1 MIAISLSRCQIALD
15 GQPLR
20 LSPQFFQLYCFL
32 AYARAC
38 GRTGY
43 VTARDIRRL
52 SRWNRASLDSVG
64 KAIHRHVGQMRRAG
78 MGLIES
84 PSRATTRLFGLNVSA
99 DEISFDAPLAEV
111 RSHLGL
117 DLAVPDR
124 SPEAVERALR
134 FSWAV
139 VRARLELERGNF
151 RGARAAIEE
160 AECAPC
166 LSPRNRAELLL
177 LWSSLL
183 EHEGKP
189 QEALRKAER
198 ALTADVGQ
206 ALDYLTQAR
215 VHIRLGFL
223 GSMLRQPEL
232 YPQAKAQYQKAQ
244 TLLEGSRHFMELSQ
258 IATGLGHLA
267 RRENDLQS
275 ALAYFL
281 AALEYAVEEGWGWG
295 IQAGLFNLGLVQAE
309 RGDALKEKQAERA
322 AYQQAQLWMERAI
335 EFTNGTG
342 IGRYSSEALGVLSH
356 ALLQQGKGA
365 AAVRWARSAL
375 ERARSTGNTKSEAV
389 ALEALGQ
396 ALTAVG
402 MTVEARDALR
412 AALAAYRRLGFEV
425 E

>member
-1 MIAISLSRCQIALD
+1 
-15 GQPLR
+15 
-20 LSPQFFQLYCFL
+20 
-32 AYARAC
+32 
-38 GRTGY
+38 
-43 VTARDIRRL
+43 
-52 SRWNRASLDSVG
+52 
-64 KAIHRHVGQMRRAG
+64 MR
-78 MGLIES
+78 
-84 PSRATTRLFGLNVSA
+84 N
-99 DEISFDAPLAEV
+99 
-111 RSHLGL
+111 HLGL

-124 SPEAVERALR
+124 SPEAIERALQ

-139 VRARLELERGNF
+139 VRARLEMERGNF
-151 RGARAAIEE
+151 PGARAAIEE

-166 LSPRNRAELLL
+166 QSPRNRVELLL

-215 VHIRLGFL
+215 VHVRLGFL
-223 GSMLRQPEL
+223 GSMLRQPER
-232 YPQAKAQYQKAQ
+232 YPQAKTQYRQAQ
-244 TLLEGSRHFMELSQ
+244 TLLESSRHFTELSQ

-267 RRENDLQS
+267 RRANDLQS

-281 AALEYAVEEGWGWG
+281 AALEYAAEEGWGWG

-309 RGDALKEKQAERA
+309 RGDALKEKPAKRS
-322 AYQQAQLWMERAI
+322 AYQQAQLWVERAI
-335 EFTNGTG
+335 EFTNSTG

-365 AAVRWARSAL
+365 AAVRWARAAL

-389 ALEALGQ
+389 ALEALGA
-396 ALTAVG
+396 ALKAVG
-402 MTVEARDALR
+402 ATAGAREALS
-412 AALAAYRRLGFEV
+412 AALAAYRQLGFDPDAERV
-425 E
+425 ARMIAAAVTPSEPRRIPPSGSVDRRRTLLAPRGLA